1 MSLPV
6 SHEPYSDKACLASP
20 NSFAP
25 LHLGHAALTQLPQSL
40 ASGPFLYLISIAA
53 VVLYG
58 RPQLVT
64 KSSFRSQ
71 CLDTGHG
78 GTGSVSRGAEACK
91 VGALL

>member
-1 MSLPV
+1 MNPTLTRPVSPLPV
-6 SHEPYSDKACLASP
+6 YSDRACL
-20 NSFAP
+20 AP

-40 ASGPFLYLISIAA
+40 ASGLFLYLISIAA

-58 RPQLVT
+58 PPQLVT